1 MLKELL
7 LAMFLIFSNLV
18 RKQFIVI
25 FFVLNIMLIKVDF
38 YFIIDF
44 CILGNHKSNQ
54 NTAYTHRDYSQQPLI
69 PPINLMLKLGSAISP
84 A

>member
-1 MLKELL
+1 MWRGRKKYIFILL
-7 LAMFLIFSNLV
+7 FH
-18 RKQFIVI
+18 
-25 FFVLNIMLIKVDF
+25 FFTSDF
-38 YFIIDF
+38 DF

-84 A
+84 AWYN